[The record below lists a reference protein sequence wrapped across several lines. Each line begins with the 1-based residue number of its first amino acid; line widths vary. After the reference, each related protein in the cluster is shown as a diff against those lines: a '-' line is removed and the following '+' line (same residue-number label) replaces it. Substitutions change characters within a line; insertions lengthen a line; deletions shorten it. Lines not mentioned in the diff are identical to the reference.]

1 MSSPTT
7 SVVLLLSQRTRWHT
21 PPDLKVESGIRMV
34 SRHSIGELAEGTTS
48 IADRVGLD
56 VHETGECLKVR

>member
-1 MSSPTT
+1 MSSPST

-21 PPDLKVESGIRMV
+21 PDLKVEGGSQNV
-34 SRHSIGELAEGTTS
+34 SRHSVGELAEATTS

-56 VHETGECLKVR
+56 VHETGECLKVQ